1 MKRENK
7 PFLTIVALMLSTGWI
22 VPALFAAHEWMRYS
36 REAFAARIEA
46 VQPEP
51 FPHAAASGVSLTV
64 AAIWLALAISF
75 WVIIVMRRL

>member
-1 MKRENK
+1 MRPENK
-7 PFLTIVALMLSTGWI
+7 PLLTIVALLLSTGWI
-22 VPALFAAHEWMRYS
+22 LPALFAAREWMRYS

-64 AAIWLALAISF
+64 AAVWLALAISF
-75 WVIIVMRRL
+75 WVVIIVRRL

>member
-7 PFLTIVALMLSTGWI
+7 PLLTIVALLLSTGWI
-22 VPALFAAHEWMRYS
+22 VPAWFAAREWMRYS
-36 REAFAARIEA
+36 REAFGARIEA
-46 VQPEP
+46 VQMEP

-64 AAIWLALAISF
+64 AAVWLALAISF